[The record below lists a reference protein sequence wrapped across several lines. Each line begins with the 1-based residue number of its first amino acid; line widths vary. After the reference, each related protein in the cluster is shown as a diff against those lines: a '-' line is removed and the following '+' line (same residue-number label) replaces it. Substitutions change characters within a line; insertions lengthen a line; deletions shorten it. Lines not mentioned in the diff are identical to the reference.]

1 MNVVRPQDEP
11 HTILRTVNLAELLKE
26 AKALCQD
33 TLMYCHRTHRV
44 MGISTPC
51 HYHSRC
57 DGDKHLHTIIPDD
70 EELALI
76 VLTDCLKWDGN
87 HYYHFHRSHES
98 IKLDYFTF

>member
-51 HYHSRC
+51 
-57 DGDKHLHTIIPDD
+57 L
-70 EELALI
+70 
-76 VLTDCLKWDGN
+76 
-87 HYYHFHRSHES
+87 
-98 IKLDYFTF
+98 